1 MSDITLQFCGNVASD
16 PQQHLTGGNATLT
29 TFRIASTERRFD
41 KESNRWVDGHTSFL
55 TVCCW
60 RTLGEHVFA
69 SVHRGDPV
77 NVQGRLKVRDWVKDD
92 RRGTV
97 VEVEAT
103 NVGHD
108 LSRGTTVFQRRA
120 AVASGLDP
128 WEVAAI
134 TEQETA
140 A

>member
-60 RTLGEHVFA
+60 RALGDHVFA

-77 NVQGRLKVRDWVKDD
+77 VVTGRLKVRDWVKDD
-92 RRGTV
+92 RKGTV
-97 VEVEAT
+97 VEVEASA
-103 NVGHD
+103 VGHD
-108 LSRGTTVFQRRA
+108 LGRGTSAFSRPLA
-120 AVASGLDP
+120 AAPGLDP

-134 TEQETA
+134 AEQA
-140 A
+140 AA